1 MYFCRPVC
9 RICKNPLG
17 CRGVTAVKENVMS
30 RNADMERAS
39 TVKQLTSFFMHK
51 HYCENDVEAI
61 ISYFSDDLAWIGAAE
76 HEYAVG
82 GEVITQIFRQF
93 TGKLP
98 PASSMGKSTTP
109 YSFPRIFFCVREC
122 CTLPRIRSP
131 ISACAFTNESR
142 PSSVGNP
149 VRRGAATSI
158 SRTPIRKWWTA
169 TWAFLK
175 K

>member
-1 MYFCRPVC
+1 MPIWKELQRKAVDQFFHAQALLRKRRGSDYFLFFRRPC
-9 RICKNPLG
+9 MDRRSRTRICS
-17 CRGVTAVKENVMS
+17 RGGRSSRKSSASLPENS
-30 RNADMERAS
+30 
-39 TVKQLTSFFMHK
+39 
-51 HYCENDVEAI
+51 
-61 ISYFSDDLAWIGAAE
+61 
-76 HEYAVG
+76 
-82 GEVITQIFRQF
+82 
-93 TGKLP
+93 P